1 MVPFGK
7 SPCLSDGM
15 GTKEISNMGVLCTR
29 SAPNSEEEHDFEPGG
44 IRIRRSKRRMDATRR
59 STRTGKQKGVSQT
72 LNI

>member
-1 MVPFGK
+1 
-7 SPCLSDGM
+7 
-15 GTKEISNMGVLCTR
+15 MGVLCAR